1 MILYKKKGILT
12 NQYMELCA
20 TSLIKAMQMRSTMS
34 YQVIMIETKTTKQN
48 KAYIQLQLEIK
59 ENQV

>member
-1 MILYKKKGILT
+1 
-12 NQYMELCA
+12 MELCA

>member
-1 MILYKKKGILT
+1 
-12 NQYMELCA
+12 
-20 TSLIKAMQMRSTMS
+20 MRSTMS